1 MERGKENY
9 RYVLHGWLLSRKVF
23 MASGKQL
30 HIKQITERSLIIER
44 LFSFKEQGMTKRKH
58 WCNRFQHVN
67 LHLVHWNI
75 IELLYL
81 ICVTLVS
88 MKILTLPVINGTM
101 SSHHIECALYRETFT
116 FGLCQKP
123 WLTCTLCLSFDKQ
136 ILRIT
141 LYAAF
146 SVMSTTYTLFR
157 RTLSCSKW
165 GWTFCFLN

>member
-1 MERGKENY
+1 MERGKDNY

-30 HIKQITERSLIIER
+30 HIRQITERSLIIER
-44 LFSFKEQGMTKRKH
+44 PFSFKEQAMTKKKH

-88 MKILTLPVINGTM
+88 MKILMLSVINGIK
-101 SSHHIECALYRETFT
+101 SSNHRVCFVQGNIHFLFVSEAIAHLHIV
-116 FGLCQKP
+116 
-123 WLTCTLCLSFDKQ
+123 CLSFDKQ
-136 ILRIT
+136 ILHIT

-146 SVMSTTYTLFR
+146 SLMSTTYTPFR